1 MFRIFFIA
9 FTERNSES
17 QSSWCHCDRG
27 WPTDAGGTVHV
38 RTSWHGDPD
47 RRKGERGWILPVI
60 RESEFWVAC
69 NTSSYLQCCCHNNEP
84 CACCNKTVLLKLKC
98 ALEFEINMSSG
109 SQVDVFLKTQSGSG
123 RWVMFDTVVTSNS
136 GRVSYTIPSNKRLG
150 LGVYPIKM
158 VVK

>member
-1 MFRIFFIA
+1 ML
-9 FTERNSES
+9 
-17 QSSWCHCDRG
+17 H
-27 WPTDAGGTVHV
+27 
-38 RTSWHGDPD
+38 
-47 RRKGERGWILPVI
+47 
-60 RESEFWVAC
+60 
-69 NTSSYLQCCCHNNEP
+69 
-84 CACCNKTVLLKLKC
+84 KTVLLKLKC